1 MGRGVLPVWEVGL
14 QITEQ
19 VKELAQT
26 LAGSGTEI
34 VFVSCVVALAA
45 AGIASEVVRRQ
56 AQQAAPRLGLST
68 AGEGP
73 HD

>member
-1 MGRGVLPVWEVGL
+1 
-14 QITEQ
+14 
-19 VKELAQT
+19 
-26 LAGSGTEI
+26 

-56 AQQAAPRLGLST
+56 VQQVTPKLGLST

-73 HD
+73 HG